1 MFGKGDP
8 YVEMNLDKQMA
19 RSATVNSNH
28 DPEMNFEATFNDS
41 DKISQ
46 NINPAIFHTDIG
58 KDDFLGN
65 AIIDLEKVQK
75 HQFLLNKWID

>member
-8 YVEMNLDKQMA
+8 YVEMNLVKQMG
-19 RSATVNSNH
+19 RSATANSNH

-41 DKISQ
+41 GKISQ
-46 NINPAIFHTDIG
+46 SINPVIFHTVIG

-65 AIIDLEKVQK
+65 VIIDLEKV
-75 HQFLLNKWID
+75 